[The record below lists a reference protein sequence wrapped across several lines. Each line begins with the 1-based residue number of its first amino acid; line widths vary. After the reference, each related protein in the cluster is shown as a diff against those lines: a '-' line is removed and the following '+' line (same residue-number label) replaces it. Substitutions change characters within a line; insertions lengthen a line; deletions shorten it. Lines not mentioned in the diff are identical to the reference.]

1 MLKHCE
7 PLLQVTAPLFQWGSG
22 TVWIINVKVFNLI
35 MIFKTHFK
43 TVLPGYLIIIRQLTR
58 DKYAHE
64 APFILHIFSCK
75 KLLSCPQQLNTRPP
89 LFQLLPVPTPVSAAP
104 SPHPLFQLIP
114 VPTPVSAAPSPV
126 SATIRPL
133 NAAPSLRPTPYFSCC
148 KSSSHSLFQLLQ
160 DPFPLFVSAAA
171 SPLPTLFLSCY
182 QLSVSAA
189 PSPRADS
196 LPDNT
201 PVSRGVRPLRGGR
214 CDEGPHDTGPLFSPW
229 HQGCPLLSDGRVR
242 AWAHPWLVQIL
253 QETLHKERYCHSFF
267 SSAIIQQ
274 KK

>member
-35 MIFKTHFK
+35 IIFKTHFK

-89 LFQLLPVPTPVSAAP
+89 LFQLLS
-104 SPHPLFQLIP
+104 

-160 DPFPLFVSAAA
+160 VPFPLF
-171 SPLPTLFLSCY
+171 F
-182 QLSVSAA
+182 
-189 PSPRADS
+189 
-196 LPDNT
+196 
-201 PVSRGVRPLRGGR
+201 
-214 CDEGPHDTGPLFSPW
+214 
-229 HQGCPLLSDGRVR
+229 
-242 AWAHPWLVQIL
+242 
-253 QETLHKERYCHSFF
+253 
-267 SSAIIQQ
+267 
-274 KK
+274 